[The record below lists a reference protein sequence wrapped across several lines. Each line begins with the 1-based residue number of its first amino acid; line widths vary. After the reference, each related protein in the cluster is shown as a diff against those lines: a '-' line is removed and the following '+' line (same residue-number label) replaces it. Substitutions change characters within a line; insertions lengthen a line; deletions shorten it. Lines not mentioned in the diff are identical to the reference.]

1 MTQSSDQL
9 EEQDREWFEKTR
21 FKGISREELDEVA
34 RQDRERLAAEEEVNR
49 HLKAI
54 DEDPECEGW
63 TEEKAKKVE
72 EEKAKKL
79 KKIIS

>member
-1 MTQSSDQL
+1 MTIDSETSKAY
-9 EEQDREWFEKTR
+9 EKEWNEKLR
-21 FKGISREELDEVA
+21 FQGISEE
-34 RQDRERLAAEEEVNR
+34 RKQKIKEEEKAIADSQEEISR

-79 KKIIS
+79 KSIYK